1 MTRPSLFLV
10 IIILTETVAV
20 LSRKGGHFSKIV
32 SVGVFPG
39 KTDSEL
45 QVNYPENCEVIST
58 NKNPLQVF
66 IGTLELLLM
75 RRDDLLQSLVTRS
88 VGGVV
93 MGHLAGT
100 FYSGVVT
107 EKQDCG
113 VRMWIRDMELVSG
126 NIDCKRKH
134 FVLEPQKD
142 GQYVMTK
149 KSQSHV
155 KPDCNGGVSCE
166 EVTIQRVCTLYIHTD
181 PFLWAHVREGRR
193 GEEETK
199 EAIIRSMVDH
209 IMAANQMYDKVKTEP
224 RTFDRLY
231 MT

>member
-1 MTRPSLFLV
+1 MSTHTS
-10 IIILTETVAV
+10 
-20 LSRKGGHFSKIV
+20 IV
-32 SVGVFPG
+32 
-39 KTDSEL
+39 
-45 QVNYPENCEVIST
+45 
-58 NKNPLQVF
+58 LQVF

-75 RRDDLLQSLVTRS
+75 RRDDLIQALVTRS

-93 MGHLAGT
+93 MGHLSGT
-100 FYSGVVT
+100 FYTGVVT

-134 FVLEPQKD
+134 FVLERQHD
-142 GQYVMTK
+142 GKYVMAK

-155 KPDCNGGVSCE
+155 KPACNGGVGCE
-166 EVTIQRVCTLYIHTD
+166 EVNIQRVCTLFIHTD

-209 IMAANQMYDKVKTEP
+209 IMAANQMYGKVEP
-224 RTFDRLY
+224 ELRAFDIKLHF
-231 MT
+231 M

>member
-1 MTRPSLFLV
+1 MCSKDVNTQLL
-10 IIILTETVAV
+10 IIVV
-20 LSRKGGHFSKIV
+20 
-32 SVGVFPG
+32 
-39 KTDSEL
+39 
-45 QVNYPENCEVIST
+45 
-58 NKNPLQVF
+58 QVF

-75 RRDDLLQSLVTRS
+75 RRDDLIQALVTRS

-93 MGHLAGT
+93 MGHLSGT

-113 VRMWIRDMELVSG
+113 VRMWIRDMELISG

-134 FVLEPQKD
+134 FVLERQHD

-155 KPDCNGGVSCE
+155 KPACNGGVGCE
-166 EVTIQRVCTLYIHTD
+166 EVNIQRVCTLFIHTD
-181 PFLWAHVREGRR
+181 PFLWAHMREGRR

-209 IMAANQMYDKVKTEP
+209 IMAANQMYGKVEPELRAFDIKTH
-224 RTFDRLY
+224 F
-231 MT
+231 M